1 MKRFT
6 VNSAE
11 LGNGAPK
18 LHRARSAAMSC
29 RRKGGTASGPAA
41 SDLDDRELSKAAQ
54 LRVEKKSQQ
63 PPAAAAG
70 APPLPLAPFAFVLVC
85 LFVAMYLTV
94 KYSG

>member
-1 MKRFT
+1 
-6 VNSAE
+6 
-11 LGNGAPK
+11 
-18 LHRARSAAMSC
+18 MSC
-29 RRKGGTASGPAA
+29 RRKGGTASSGPAA
-41 SDLDDRELSKAAQ
+41 SDVDDRELSKAAQ

-63 PPAAAAG
+63 PPAAAG